1 MKRPS
6 FQFYPGDYLRD
17 AAVRALSLEARG
29 LWVDML
35 CLMHQAPRRGYLEL
49 APGVPIDD
57 SKLARMVGDSVNRIS
72 NLLDEM
78 RLTGVFSEE
87 GGVIFSRR
95 MVRDERRAEI
105 NTENGRKGGNPQIKA
120 YSVNRNTT
128 KRPTELP
135 TTPVDSSSTSSSSS
149 KHTPPTPS
157 THVEGSESEIPIEG
171 RDRLFA
177 VEDTRAVKAKA
188 KSQRNGSS
196 EDKLTPQQRQ
206 WFDEFWA
213 NVWAKIGVGAARRAY
228 GKKVRDEQTA
238 AKVLAGA
245 KRYTESVQ
253 NTERRYWKHPST
265 WLNGEHWLD
274 ELPAANTP
282 APAAPQSYLPEY
294 PAPERRGH
302 DPKAYEIDFWKE
314 GGWE

>member
-128 KRPTELP
+128 KHPTEPP
-135 TTPVDSSSTSSSSS
+135 TTPVASSSTSSSSS

-157 THVEGSESEIPIEG
+157 THVEGSESGIPIEG
-171 RDRLFA
+171 RNGLFA
-177 VEDTRAVKAKA
+177 VEDIAAPKPVEKQKRERFVKPTVEEVREYCDQRKLEQGWSIDPVLFWNHYESNGWKVGGRAPM
-188 KSQRNGSS
+188 KSWRASVITWERN
-196 EDKLTPQQRQ
+196 ET
-206 WFDEFWA
+206 
-213 NVWAKIGVGAARRAY
+213 
-228 GKKVRDEQTA
+228 
-238 AKVLAGA
+238 A
-245 KRYTESVQ
+245 KR
-253 NTERRYWKHPST
+253 K
-265 WLNGEHWLD
+265 D
-274 ELPAANTP
+274 TP
-282 APAAPQSYLPEY
+282 APTAPQSYLPEY
-294 PAPERRGH
+294 PAPEKRGH